1 MLGEISQPD
10 KEILYL
16 ITYMWNLKNKTNRSS
31 HHGSAEMNLTSI
43 HEEHRFHPWL
53 CSVEYG
59 SGCAM
64 SCDR

>member
-16 ITYMWNLKNKTNRSS
+16 ITYMWNLKNRTNRSS
-31 HHGSAEMNLTSI
+31 LHGSAEMNLTSI

-53 CSVEYG
+53 CSVG
-59 SGCAM
+59 
-64 SCDR
+64 